1 MIQFDEYFSKGLVQP
16 PTSCAWGSIAKLREI
31 PTGFL
36 RVKSRCHLQ
45 ELRRQMNLWQLH
57 DRVRSWK
64 SFAKAGDGYIIPRSQ
79 YDLIYTRIIAY
90 TYIYDRY
97 IDIHDIL
104 YIHDIYIYRY
114 IHISI

>member
-1 MIQFDEYFSKGLVQP
+1 
-16 PTSCAWGSIAKLREI
+16 
-31 PTGFL
+31 
-36 RVKSRCHLQ
+36 
-45 ELRRQMNLWQLH
+45 MNLWQLH